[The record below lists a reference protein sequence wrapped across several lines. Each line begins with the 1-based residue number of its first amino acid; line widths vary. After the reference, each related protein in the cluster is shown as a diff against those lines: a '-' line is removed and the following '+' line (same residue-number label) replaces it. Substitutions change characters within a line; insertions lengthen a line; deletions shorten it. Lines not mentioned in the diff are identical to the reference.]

1 MANEQFE
8 EWFNKMYRNSLV
20 NSKVQVG
27 DNFYYIKDLIKDA
40 FEAGN
45 ESKNKKAEVTFT
57 LQGETPSKKNSRI
70 MNTKTKRSFPN
81 PRYVEWHDLAIAQMR
96 SQIHDYKAPEKCFV
110 SVKFIHGDKRRR
122 DSDNGVSSIMDMLK
136 DAGVIID
143 DCWEYVP
150 HEESLNEY
158 EKGNAHC
165 DITIYKEF

>member
-1 MANEQFE
+1 ME
-8 EWFNKMYRNSLV
+8 
-20 NSKVQVG
+20 
-27 DNFYYIKDLIKDA
+27 
-40 FEAGN
+40 
-45 ESKNKKAEVTFT
+45 FT

-96 SQIHDYKAPEKCFV
+96 SQIHGYKAPIPC
-110 SVKFIHGDKRRR
+110 SITITFIHGDKRRR

-150 HEESLNEY
+150 HEESWNDY
-158 EKGNAHC
+158 DKGKPRCIVEIDNYKPRNLKKGDNA
-165 DITIYKEF
+165 